1 MTVRPDEP
9 TEYLLGRIEQAL
21 ATDDRTGELE
31 LDVRIAAGRIFLT
44 GTVATVE
51 RRDAVQ
57 AVVGDVAPDF
67 EIVNELSLI
76 PEAGPG
82 PAESLPS

>member
-1 MTVRPDEP
+1 VSATTEEP
-9 TEYLLGRIEQAL
+9 LEYLLGRIQQAL

-44 GTVATVE
+44 GTVATAE

-57 AVVGDVAPDF
+57 AVVREVAPDL
-67 EIVNELSLI
+67 EIVNELSLV
-76 PEAGPG
+76 PAAEPG
-82 PAESLPS
+82 PAESLP